1 MIGAIIGDIA
11 GSVYEFDNI
20 HTKDFELFAEHH
32 GKSCFFTDDT
42 VMTCAVAKALLDC
55 EDPETLP
62 EVTVRTLREVGQP
75 YPRCGYG
82 GRFYRWMYS
91 GDPKPYGS
99 FGNGAA
105 MRVSPVGFLAD
116 SLEEAL
122 DLARKV
128 TAVTHNHPEG
138 MKGAEA
144 TAAVIYLARTGRS
157 KEQIRAYVRE
167 HYYPLDETVDE
178 IRPHYVHN
186 ETCQETVPQAIQCF
200 LEGEDF
206 VDVIRNCISLGG
218 DSDTLAAIAGAM
230 AEAFFGVPD
239 ELRDKALEYLD
250 ENLRDIFWEF
260 TLRLIEKDAE
270 EEAERDAKKDA
281 EEAEKD
287 ALRDG
292 TLLLDVKR
300 EFAEDPS
307 EESFA
312 RLCAALALSF
322 VTIPGSFGFGSEDLE
337 QLRDAK
343 VDVTYTLKESLRF
356 RPDFLRDKEGG
367 LYFPIFSNREQMPE
381 EYASQFSAITVTA
394 REAMRMAEGPEG
406 LQGLVLDPFTEPFE
420 IPMPLAEQIKEL
432 ADKLKE

>member
-20 HTKDFELFAEHH
+20 HTKDFVLFADHH
-32 GKSCFFTDDT
+32 GNSCRFTDDT

-62 EVTVRTLREVGQP
+62 EVTVKTMREVGQP
-75 YPRCGYG
+75 YPDCGYG

-91 GDPKPYGS
+91 ENPKPYGS

-138 MKGAEA
+138 IKGAEA
-144 TAAVIYLARTGRS
+144 TAAVIFLARTGRS

-167 HYYPLDETVDE
+167 HYYPLNETVDE
-178 IRPHYVHN
+178 IRLHYVHN

-250 ENLRDIFWEF
+250 EDLTDIFWEF
-260 TLRLIEKDAE
+260 TIRLIEKAAEAEAKEEKE
-270 EEAERDAKKDA
+270 EEVNSE
-281 EEAEKD
+281 

-300 EFAEDPS
+300 EFAENPS

-312 RLCAALALSF
+312 RLCAALALSC
-322 VTIPGSFGFGSEDLE
+322 VTVPGSFEADEADME
-337 QLRDAK
+337 QLRHAK
-343 VDVTYTLKESLRF
+343 VDVTYTLMGNLRF
-356 RPDFLRDKEGG
+356 RPDILRDKEGHFY
-367 LYFPIFSNREQMPE
+367 LPVFSNKGQMPE
-381 EYASQFSAITVTA
+381 EYASQFSSITVTA
-394 REAMRMAEGPEG
+394 REAARMAAGPKG
-406 LQGLVLDPFTEPFE
+406 LQGLVLDPFTAPVE
-420 IPMPLAEQIKEL
+420 IPFSVAEQIKSL
-432 ADKLKE
+432 ADKLNENE

>member
-1 MIGAIIGDIA
+1 MIGAIIGDIV

-20 HTKDFELFAEHH
+20 HTKDFELFADHH
-32 GKSCFFTDDT
+32 GRSCFFTDDT

-62 EVTVRTLREVGQP
+62 ELTVRTMREVGQP

-91 GDPKPYGS
+91 RDPKPYGS
-99 FGNGAA
+99 YGNGAA
-105 MRVSPVGFLAD
+105 MRVSPAGFLAD

-138 MKGAEA
+138 LKGAEA

-157 KEQIRAYVRE
+157 KEQIRSYVRE
-167 HYYPLDETVDE
+167 RYYPLEKTLDEL
-178 IRPHYVHN
+178 RPHYVHN
-186 ETCQETVPQAIQCF
+186 ETCQETVPQAIECF
-200 LEGEDF
+200 LEGESF
-206 VDVIRNCISLGG
+206 EDVIRNCISLGG

-250 ENLRDIFWEF
+250 ENLADIFREF
-260 TLRLIEKDAE
+260 TLRLIEKEAE
-270 EEAERDAKKDA
+270 EEAE
-281 EEAEKD
+281 AEKEEVNGE

-292 TLLLDVKR
+292 TLLLEVKR
-300 EFAEDPS
+300 EFGEDPS
-307 EESFA
+307 GERFA

-322 VTIPGSFGFGSEDLE
+322 VTVPGNFEAGEADQE
-337 QLRDAK
+337 QLRRAK
-343 VDVTYTLKESLRF
+343 ADVTYTLMGDLRF
-356 RPDFLRDKEGG
+356 RPDILRDEEGR
-367 LYFPIFSNREQMPE
+367 LYFPIFSNGEQMPE
-381 EYASQFSAITVTA
+381 EYASRFSSITVTA
-394 REAMRMAEGPEG
+394 REAVRMAAGPKG
-406 LQGLVLDPFTEPFE
+406 LEGLVLDPFTEPVG
-420 IPMPLAEQIKEL
+420 IPFSIADRIEELAE
-432 ADKLKE
+432 KLNE

>member
-20 HTKDFELFAEHH
+20 HTKDFVLFADHH
-32 GKSCFFTDDT
+32 GNSCRFTDDT

-62 EVTVRTLREVGQP
+62 EVTVKTMREVGQP
-75 YPRCGYG
+75 YPDCGYG

-91 GDPKPYGS
+91 ENPKPYGS

-138 MKGAEA
+138 IKGAEA
-144 TAAVIYLARTGRS
+144 TAAVIFLARTGRS

-167 HYYPLDETVDE
+167 HYYPLNETVDE
-178 IRPHYVHN
+178 IRLHYVHN

-200 LEGEDF
+200 LEGKDF
-206 VDVIRNCISLGG
+206 EDVIHNCISLGG
-218 DSDTLAAIAGAM
+218 DSDTLGAIAGAM

-260 TLRLIEKDAE
+260 TIRLIEKDAE
-270 EEAERDAKKDA
+270 A
-281 EEAEKD
+281 EAEKE
-287 ALRDG
+287 ALRNG
-292 TLLLDVKR
+292 TLLLKFKQK
-300 EFAEDPS
+300 FADDPT
-307 EESFA
+307 EESFGD
-312 RLCAALALSF
+312 LCVVLASSF
-322 VTIPGSFGFGSEDLE
+322 VAIPGSFEADEEDLE
-337 QLRDAK
+337 QLRHAK
-343 VDVTYTLKESLRF
+343 VDVTYTLRGNLRF
-356 RPDFLRDKEGG
+356 RPDILRSKDGE
-367 LYFPIFSNREQMPE
+367 LYFPVFSNQEQMPE
-381 EYASQFSAITVTA
+381 EYAERFSSITVTA
-394 REAMRMAEGPEG
+394 REAIRMAAGPKG
-406 LQGLVLDPFTEPFE
+406 LKGLVLDPFTVPFE
-420 IPMPLAEQIKEL
+420 IPFPLAERIREL
-432 ADKLKE
+432 TDDADA

>member
-1 MIGAIIGDIA
+1 MIGAIIGDIV

-20 HTKDFELFAEHH
+20 HTKDFELFADHH

-62 EVTVRTLREVGQP
+62 ELTVRTMREVGQP

-82 GRFYRWMYS
+82 GRFCRWMYS
-91 GDPKPYGS
+91 KDPKPYGS
-99 FGNGAA
+99 YGNGAA

-138 MKGAEA
+138 LKGAEA

-157 KEQIRAYVRE
+157 KEQIRSYVRE
-167 HYYPLDETVDE
+167 HYYSLEETLDE
-178 IRPHYVHN
+178 IRPFYRHN

-206 VDVIRNCISLGG
+206 EDVIRNCISLGG

-250 ENLRDIFWEF
+250 ENLTDIFWEF
-260 TLRLIEKDAE
+260 TIRLIEKDAE
-270 EEAERDAKKDA
+270 EEAKK
-281 EEAEKD
+281 EAEKD
-287 ALRDG
+287 VDSEALRDG
-292 TLLLDVKR
+292 TLLLDAKR
-300 EFAEDPS
+300 EFAENPS
-307 EESFA
+307 RESFA
-312 RLCAALALSF
+312 RLCVALAMAF
-322 VTIPGSFGFGSEDLE
+322 VTIPGNFEAGDADLE
-337 QLRDAK
+337 QLRRAK
-343 VDVTYTLKESLRF
+343 VDVTYTLMGDLRF
-356 RPDFLRDKEGG
+356 RPDILRDNDG
-367 LYFPIFSNREQMPE
+367 LFYFPIFSNREQMPE
-381 EYASQFSAITVTA
+381 EYASRFSSITVTTK
-394 REAMRMAEGPEG
+394 EAIRMAAGPKG
-406 LQGLVLDPFTEPFE
+406 LEGLVLDPFTAPFE
-420 IPMPLAEQIKEL
+420 ISWPLAEQIKEL
-432 ADKLKE
+432 AEKLNE